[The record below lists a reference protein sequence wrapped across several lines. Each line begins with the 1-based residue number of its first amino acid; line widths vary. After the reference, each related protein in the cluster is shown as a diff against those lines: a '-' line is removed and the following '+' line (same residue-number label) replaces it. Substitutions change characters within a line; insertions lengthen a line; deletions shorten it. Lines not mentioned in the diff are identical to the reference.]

1 MDKTCKSKMVGY
13 CMGIKNDFR
22 SMGLS
27 HLQSEILGPFVLDHR
42 FKTEFKSHSE
52 KGLRVFDTAFGMQ
65 DLWYTQRVGFW
76 FACGSGAITKC
87 IEMGC

>member
-1 MDKTCKSKMVGY
+1 
-13 CMGIKNDFR
+13 MGIKNDFR

-42 FKTEFKSHSE
+42 FKTEFKRHSE
-52 KGLRVFDTAFGMQ
+52 KGLFDTFFGMQ

-76 FACGSGAITKC
+76 FPYGFDAITMC
-87 IEMGC
+87 IEMGF